1 MPFKNKIIPVVSIIW
16 EILYTLVQRR
26 LVHDL
31 VTEAFF
37 WTYLCKDVLVFD
49 NVLVGCQEDV
59 ELATPQLGDQGAAH
73 GRGALSGEGER
84 HTHTLPCRSTLFRP
98 SWSSGPWLRSAH
110 TCAIIHGCIIHQESA
125 RWNRPGLGTF
135 QSLRERLSHG
145 KRRGE
150 REREIAVTARRQR
163 ARCSNERLL
172 LSGSRGRRPGHPGNG
187 WTSRRH
193 GEPIGTT
200 GNLRYLSFV
209 LLSSETPKCDN

>member
-1 MPFKNKIIPVVSIIW
+1 MAGAYTRTHTHIHSVHTIKTHHQNISDSKKRKREMPFKNKIIPVVSIIW

-84 HTHTLPCRSTLFRP
+84 HTHTHLTLQKHTIQTFMELRP
-98 SWSSGPWLRSAH
+98 VTNECTYMRYYTWMHYPPRKCSVKSPWS
-110 TCAIIHGCIIHQESA
+110 
-125 RWNRPGLGTF
+125 
-135 QSLRERLSHG
+135 
-145 KRRGE
+145 
-150 REREIAVTARRQR
+150 
-163 ARCSNERLL
+163 
-172 LSGSRGRRPGHPGNG
+172 GHF
-187 WTSRRH
+187 SV
-193 GEPIGTT
+193 
-200 GNLRYLSFV
+200 S
-209 LLSSETPKCDN
+209 